1 MSVCPHTPQK
11 RMRGGYKDR
20 HLVFR
25 GDGMNADGA
34 RSLFND
40 VIREEGQH
48 DNRDFGQVGEK
59 DEHLLRNS
67 WFRSSGFVAL
77 VWINPMHFDL
87 KQRISV
93 ALTIIALAYFLGH
106 SLDIRQAPQ
115 NNEPVIEQKNYLT
128 YQVTVAD
135 PVVLVQPFTSAPL
148 TWSLAQDPNDRLDR
162 VYLFGEQ
169 RGARGL

>member
-11 RMRGGYKDR
+11 RMRGGYKDM

-59 DEHLLRNS
+59 DGSRLESVHDGHLKVEDNEMRLEDYGLSRA
-67 WFRSSGFVAL
+67 RR
-77 VWINPMHFDL
+77 
-87 KQRISV
+87 RI
-93 ALTIIALAYFLGH
+93 F
-106 SLDIRQAPQ
+106 
-115 NNEPVIEQKNYLT
+115 
-128 YQVTVAD
+128 
-135 PVVLVQPFTSAPL
+135 SAK
-148 TWSLAQDPNDRLDR
+148 
-162 VYLFGEQ
+162 
-169 RGARGL
+169 